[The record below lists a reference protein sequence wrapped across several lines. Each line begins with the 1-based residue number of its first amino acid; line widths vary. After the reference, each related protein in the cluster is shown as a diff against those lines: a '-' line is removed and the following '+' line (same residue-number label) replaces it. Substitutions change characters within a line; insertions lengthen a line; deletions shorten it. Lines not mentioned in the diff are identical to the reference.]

1 MRHAERRKETGKMLM
16 DVTKY
21 LLTTVLIGSFVTEK
35 LNFALGTI
43 IIAIAIVTFLVA
55 FFCNTRK
62 GGKIKW

>member
-1 MRHAERRKETGKMLM
+1 MLM

-55 FFCNTRK
+55 FFAIPAK
-62 GGKIKW
+62 EEK

>member
-55 FFCNTRK
+55 FFAIPAK
-62 GGKIKW
+62 EEK